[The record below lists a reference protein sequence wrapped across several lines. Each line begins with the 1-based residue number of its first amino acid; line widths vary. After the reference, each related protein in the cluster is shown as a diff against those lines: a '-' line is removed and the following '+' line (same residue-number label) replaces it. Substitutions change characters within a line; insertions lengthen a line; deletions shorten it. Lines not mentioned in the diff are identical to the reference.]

1 MAKWLKLQVRKFW
14 GLIHTQIW
22 GIQSKFISRLHLI
35 GEDFVSQKWQEY
47 MTKIMVG
54 KAQDFLK
61 VITENTFNQKIE
73 LNLNSWNFCITYNCL
88 HGSHNFPTVAKPKH
102 FDLGL

>member
-1 MAKWLKLQVRKFW
+1 M
-14 GLIHTQIW
+14 QIW

-47 MTKIMVG
+47 MTKIMVE

-61 VITENTFNQKIE
+61 VITENTLNQKIE
-73 LNLNSWNFCITYNCL
+73 LNLKSWNFCITYNCL

>member
-1 MAKWLKLQVRKFW
+1 M
-14 GLIHTQIW
+14 QIW

-47 MTKIMVG
+47 MTKIMVE

-73 LNLNSWNFCITYNCL
+73 LDLKSWNFCITYNCL
-88 HGSHNFPTVAKPKH
+88 HGSHNFDAVAKPKYFH
-102 FDLGL
+102 LGL